1 MLFLTTWRRRFVF
14 TSWLWKGRR
23 STHVISL
30 YQGNIRTVKE
40 IFTIPQKKV
49 YNKLHH
55 HIGIISD
62 THIPHFKKLP
72 VAIWEHF
79 AGVELIIHAG
89 DLSVLSV
96 IKELEAIAPV
106 VAVQGNVEEDEVIH
120 TLPIKR
126 EIVVGHCRIGVV
138 HILGD
143 SYNRERIAPR
153 EFPNARCVVFGHS
166 HIPWNQEHDGLL
178 LFNPG
183 SATDRRRQER
193 CSIGMLHIDDE
204 ARNVQGEIIYL

>member
-1 MLFLTTWRRRFVF
+1 M
-14 TSWLWKGRR
+14 
-23 STHVISL
+23 
-30 YQGNIRTVKE
+30 Q
-40 IFTIPQKKV
+40 
-49 YNKLHH
+49 H

-72 VAIWEHF
+72 DAIWEHF
-79 AGVELIIHAG
+79 AAVELIIHAG
-89 DLSVLSV
+89 DLSILSV
-96 IKELEAIAPV
+96 VKELETIAPV

-138 HILGD
+138 HIMGD
-143 SYNRERIAPR
+143 SHNREKIAR
-153 EFPNARCVVFGHS
+153 QEFPNARVVIYGHS
-166 HIPWNQEHDGLL
+166 HIPWNVESNGLL

-193 CSIGMLHIDDE
+193 CSVGLQHVDDE
-204 ARNVQGEIIYL
+204 VGSVRGEILWL

>member
-1 MLFLTTWRRRFVF
+1 VCA
-14 TSWLWKGRR
+14 
-23 STHVISL
+23 
-30 YQGNIRTVKE
+30 
-40 IFTIPQKKV
+40 
-49 YNKLHH
+49 KLQH

-72 VAIWEHF
+72 GAIWEHF

-96 IKELEAIAPV
+96 TKELETIAPV

-120 TLPIKR
+120 ALPIKR
-126 EIVVGHCRIGVV
+126 EIVVGHCRIGIV

-143 SYNRERIAPR
+143 SHNRERIAR
-153 EFPNARCVVFGHS
+153 QEFPEARVVVFGHS
-166 HIPWNQEHDGLL
+166 HIPYNQEHDGQL

-183 SATDRRRQER
+183 SATDRRRQAR
-193 CSIGMLHIDDE
+193 CSIGLLHVDDE
-204 ARNVQGEIIYL
+204 AKSVKGEIIWL